1 MILPVIFIVVGIALL
16 IFGARF
22 LVDGG
27 ASLARKFG
35 ISPLV
40 IGLTIVS
47 FGTSAP
53 ELVVNV
59 VASIRGSAEI
69 VIGNVI
75 GSNIMNLLLI
85 LGISAIIFPLKVQ
98 SSTVWKEIPMSLLA
112 TLAVII
118 IANDARIDGLAFD
131 ALTRSE
137 GLLLLFF
144 FIIFLYY
151 TYGISKVV
159 GEGPEVRV
167 FGRGRSTLM
176 VVGGLVM
183 LFLGGRAAVS
193 GGVDI
198 ARALGV
204 SEALIGFTI
213 LAMGTSL
220 PELAASAV
228 AAWRKQMD
236 IAVGNIIGSNIFNI
250 FLILGTSTVI
260 SAVPFKSAFNFDLGV
275 LLLATL
281 IVFFALFVGRR
292 HVFERWQGMGFV
304 GLYIGYLAFIIARG

>member
-1 MILPVIFIVVGIALL
+1 MVLSIGFLGIGIILL
-16 IFGARF
+16 IYGARL

-27 ASLARKFG
+27 SSLAKRLG

-85 LGISAIIFPLKVQ
+85 LGISAVIFPLKVQ

-112 TLAVII
+112 ALAVII
-118 IANDARIDGLAFD
+118 MANDAFIDGLT
-131 ALTRSE
+131 LNILSRSE
-137 GLLLLFF
+137 GLVLLFF

-167 FGRGRSTLM
+167 FGKGRSALM
-176 VVGGLVM
+176 VLGGLTL

-236 IAVGNIIGSNIFNI
+236 IAVGNVIGSNIFNI
-250 FLILGTSTVI
+250 FFILGTSTVI
-260 SAVPFKSAFNFDLGV
+260 SAVPFKSAFNLDLGV
-275 LLLATL
+275 LLLGTL
-281 IVFFALFVGRR
+281 IAFLTLFVGKR
-292 HVFERWQGMGFV
+292 HVFERWQGGVFV
-304 GLYIGYLAFIIARG
+304 GLYVTYLAFIIARG